1 MIWEKQIDRRLT
13 VLHNL
18 RRQHAWGDLTD
29 GEYQSERDK
38 IKDDLAKLQQDR
50 EELQENYDSTI
61 DMERDTR
68 ILDRLADQIG
78 ERLALNDVEALKRLY
93 DTLKL
98 KITLT
103 SKGILFSSRI
113 PLEELDVVEATSRY
127 CSRRETYYK

>member
-1 MIWEKQIDRRLT
+1 
-13 VLHNL
+13 L
-18 RRQHAWGDLTD
+18 RS
-29 GEYQSERDK
+29 YSKK

-50 EELQENYDSTI
+50 EEMQESYEATI

-68 ILDRLADQIG
+68 ILDRLADQIS

-103 SKGILFSSRI
+103 SKGILFNSRI

-127 CSRRETYYK
+127 YCQLEP